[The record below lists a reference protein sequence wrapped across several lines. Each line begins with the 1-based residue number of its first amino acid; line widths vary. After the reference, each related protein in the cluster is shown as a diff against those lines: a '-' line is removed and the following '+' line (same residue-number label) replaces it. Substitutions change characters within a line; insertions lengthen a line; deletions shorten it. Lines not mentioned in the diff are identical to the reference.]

1 MHDDVP
7 RGPREGSATAARRQA
22 PRARF
27 ALLLACAALVLPP
40 TASARPS
47 SETPPGD
54 PLLPLVHRMDV
65 YFQGHEVDGVTMDS
79 RYDINPSEAIRMS
92 VVCQALGYAELC
104 KHHPSARFRR
114 EVADRA
120 DYLIAHLDL
129 IRSMTPFDG
138 MLGYG
143 LLEAYAVTRE
153 PRFLAGGQV
162 MMDELMAIPTSECI
176 LNGGLMV
183 AMATAD
189 HWLLTG
195 SASAQQKT
203 HDILAQLPPYQN
215 SDGSFP
221 HWCPGSED
229 IHYTG
234 WMAQELNLI
243 ERITADPLIEPI
255 LGRMLAFMDGRVD
268 TTGHSSYSGPCPGI
282 PNCTQYYYSRAS
294 GCSYDYDTRG
304 WTVEPAY
311 NALLFDRFP
320 SAKYLPTVGFLV
332 SLENGGTF
340 KDVWDYWPPPSDPEY
355 PWTIADTSVANMS
368 IIFWVLSCIVT
379 ERTDIPPAEFI
390 ADDGDANGM
399 GGTTTTLP
407 HPAPGSVSPA
417 PSPKLELRAASP
429 NPARVGCSLYFAL
442 PRAAPVSLTI
452 YDAGGR
458 RVRELVSEALEPG
471 EHVVRWDLRD
481 ADGAACRCGLYF
493 ARLRSGDEAHLA
505 RVLVLR

>member
-1 MHDDVP
+1 MHDDMPMDLGEVP
-7 RGPREGSATAARRQA
+7 RAALRW
-22 PRARF
+22 PPLRACA
-27 ALLLACAALVLPP
+27 ALLLACLGLLAPP
-40 TASARPS
+40 VASAGQAEDTS
-47 SETPPGD
+47 GD
-54 PLLPLVHRMDV
+54 PLLPLVHRMDQ
-65 YFQGHEVDGVTMDS
+65 YFQQHEADGVTMDS
-79 RYDINPSEAIRMS
+79 RYSINPSEAIRMS

-104 KHHPSARFRR
+104 KIHPSARFRR
-114 EVADRA
+114 EVAERA

-129 IRSMTPFDG
+129 IRSQTPFDG
-138 MLGYG
+138 MLGYS

-153 PRFLAGGQV
+153 PRFLAGGQT
-162 MMDELMAIPTSECI
+162 MMDELMAIPTSECV

-189 HWLLTG
+189 HWRLTG
-195 SASAQQKT
+195 DASAQQKA

-221 HWCPGSED
+221 HWCLGSED

-243 ERITADPLIEPI
+243 QRITGDSLIEPI
-255 LGRMLAFMDGRVD
+255 LGRMLTFMDGRVD

-311 NALLFDRFP
+311 NALLFDRFN
-320 SAKYLPTVGFLV
+320 SAKYLPTMRFLD

-340 KDVWDYWPPPSDPEY
+340 PDVWGYWPPPSDPEY

-368 IIFWVLSCIVT
+368 INFWVMACIVT
-379 ERTDIPPAEFI
+379 ERTDIPGGEFT
-390 ADDGDANGM
+390 ADDGDANPM
-399 GGTTTTLP
+399 GGLPPPLP
-407 HPAPGSVSPA
+407 HPPPGGAGTGP
-417 PSPKLELRAASP
+417 PERLEPQATSP
-429 NPARVGCSLYFAL
+429 NPAREECRLRFVL
-442 PRAAPVSLTI
+442 PRAGPVSLSI

-481 ADGAACRCGLYF
+481 AAGVGCRSGLYF
-493 ARLRSGDEAHLA
+493 ARLEARGEVHLS